1 MKLILFDIDGT
12 LLLTNGA
19 GRRAMEASLQQ
30 HFGTTGPVTYRY
42 DGKTDAQ
49 IVRETMRESGIDEPA
64 IDARLPL
71 VLESYLQN
79 LDQELDAAGAALTLM
94 QGVHELL
101 DTLEERSDRVLGLL
115 TGNLARGAARKL
127 SAVGVEPRRFRIGA
141 YGSDHE
147 HRHELPAIA
156 LARAQSLGMSFDGN
170 RVIIV
175 GDTPADI
182 HCGRGIGAR
191 AIGVATGRFT
201 TKELAEHGAAAVFE
215 NLGDTAAVIRAIDDA

>member
-19 GRRAMEASLQQ
+19 GRRAMEASLLE
-30 HFGTTGPVTYRY
+30 HFGTAGPQSYRY

-49 IVRETMRESGIDEPA
+49 IVRETMRESGIDDDA
-64 IDARLPL
+64 INERMPL
-71 VLESYLQN
+71 ALESYLAN
-79 LDQELDAAGAALTLM
+79 LDQQLGAAGQAITLM
-94 QGVHELL
+94 EGVLELL
-101 DTLEERSDRVLGLL
+101 DSLEARSDRVLGLL
-115 TGNLARGAARKL
+115 TGNLARGAERKL

-141 YGSDHE
+141 FGSDHE

-156 LARAQSLGMSFDGN
+156 LARAQAIGMSFGGD

-201 TKELAEHGAAAVFE
+201 TRELAEHGAAAVFE
-215 NLGDTAAVIRAIDDA
+215 NLGDTDAVIRAIDDA